1 MCIFLYSSLFSLY
14 NNNDDDFDS
23 DPQILAATLAWL
35 GRDVTSALH
44 NHRSAPGDWTDV
56 EL

>member
-14 NNNDDDFDS
+14 DNNDDDFDS

-35 GRDVTSALH
+35 GRDVTCALH